1 VTTNGENNVYTAS
14 PCYVFARS
22 NGAELYVITKTNDSG
37 MARDWAIQTID
48 FE

>member
-1 VTTNGENNVYTAS
+1 
-14 PCYVFARS
+14 VFARS
-22 NGAELYVITKTNDSG
+22 NGAELYVITKTDDSG